1 MGVSA
6 GSDYR
11 NKQTREYL
19 RSSSQKM
26 MNPIKTEKDYDMAL
40 QRAESIFDA
49 KPNSVEA
56 DELDILVTLIE
67 KYEQIHYPIPEPDPI
82 EAIRFMMEQKGMT
95 DNDLGI
101 ILNSRSRVS
110 EIFKRKRALTIKQ
123 IRLLQQNLNIPANV
137 LIKEYALL

>member
-1 MGVSA
+1 M
-6 GSDYR
+6 
-11 NKQTREYL
+11 EI
-19 RSSSQKM
+19 
-26 MNPIKTEKDYDMAL
+26 NPIKSEKDYDLAL
-40 QRAESIFDA
+40 QRAELIFDA

-82 EAIRFMMEQKGMT
+82 EAIKFMMQQKGMT

-123 IRLLQQNLNIPANV
+123 IRLLEQNLNIPANV
-137 LIKEYALL
+137 LIREYALLEKHL